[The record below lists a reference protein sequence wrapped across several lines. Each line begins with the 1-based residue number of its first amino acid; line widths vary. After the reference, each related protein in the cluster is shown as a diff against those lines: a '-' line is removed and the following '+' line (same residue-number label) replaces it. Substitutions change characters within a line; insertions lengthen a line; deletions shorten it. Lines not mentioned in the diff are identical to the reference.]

1 MAENDEFG
9 RHEVLHMAAFLTRT
23 VASELAAHP
32 QVKANPEWLA
42 LADEAGRSLEAL
54 YQAVGA
60 IHLDQT
66 HPDPNAAN

>member
-9 RHEVLHMAAFLTRT
+9 RHEVLHMAAFLART

-32 QVKANPEWLA
+32 QVKTNLEWLA

-60 IHLDQT
+60 VHLDPA
-66 HPDPNAAN
+66 HPDPDAAN